1 MWYLLIEFGD
11 GFENDIFVKNN
22 GIVVDYDMIMIYIE
36 NMLIFLMKMLMMF
49 FVWIKRMK

>member
-1 MWYLLIEFGD
+1 MCNILLIEFGD

-36 NMLIFLMKMLMMF
+36 NMLIFNEDVNDVF
-49 FVWIKRMK
+49 FFG